1 MVYLNNCSLDVK
13 QQLLTYSLISKSCS
27 NFRIWSGSTG
37 GKLSWKR
44 IWGRE
49 TFVFVSKIMFILFY
63 FPSFRMIVQSA
74 SSSSSLLEALDKYTL
89 YNNKNIIYLNT
100 PNLFFHIITPLLD
113 AGVLKV
119 YYYIFIILFLN
130 SMSVTCNRSMVFSGY
145 SSFLNQ

>member
-1 MVYLNNCSLDVK
+1 
-13 QQLLTYSLISKSCS
+13 
-27 NFRIWSGSTG
+27 
-37 GKLSWKR
+37 
-44 IWGRE
+44 
-49 TFVFVSKIMFILFY
+49 
-63 FPSFRMIVQSA
+63 MIVQSA

-113 AGVLKV
+113 SGVLKV
-119 YYYIFIILFLN
+119 YYYIFIILFIN